1 MKNIKRGKVPI
12 LAAMVII
19 FLVGFFVLTV
29 LLYDFVMLLYTEALI
44 VIDII
49 GNWLNE
55 ISR

>member
-1 MKNIKRGKVPI
+1 MKNLKRGKVPI

-19 FLVGFFVLTV
+19 FIVGFLLLTV
-29 LLYDFVMLLYTEALI
+29 LLYDFVMPLYTEALI